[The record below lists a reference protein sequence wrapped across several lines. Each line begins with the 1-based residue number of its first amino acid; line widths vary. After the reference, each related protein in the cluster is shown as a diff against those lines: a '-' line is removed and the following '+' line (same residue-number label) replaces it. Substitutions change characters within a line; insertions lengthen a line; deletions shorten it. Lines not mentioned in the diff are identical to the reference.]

1 MWLLVEVCTV
11 QFVAL
16 QLSLV
21 LGVILVL
28 ALGLLQIELNLLAY
42 LLIATYASVF
52 VALMLLALHF
62 GPF

>member
-1 MWLLVEVCTV
+1 VWLLVEVCTV